1 MKKSNLWAGML
12 FILGGVLC
20 LSTALMLD
28 TRLDSL
34 LIGFAGG
41 LIVPGATM
49 IIKYFYWTAPQNRS
63 RYAERLENEKIE
75 LGDERK
81 ERLRDKSGRYAY
93 LLGLAVI
100 SVSVVLFSIL
110 GKLEVIKNAELIIL
124 YLAGFFVFQYVAGVT
139 IFRHLNHKY

>member
-12 FILGGVLC
+12 FILGGVVC
-20 LSTALMLD
+20 LAIALMLD

-34 LIGFAGG
+34 LFGFAGG
-41 LIVPGATM
+41 LIAPGAIM

-63 RYAERLENEKIE
+63 RYAERLDNERIE

-93 LLGLAVI
+93 LLGLPVLSA
-100 SVSVVLFSIL
+100 SVVLFAIL
-110 GKLEVIKNAELIIL
+110 GKLEVITNAKLIIL
-124 YLAGFFVFQYVAGVT
+124 YLAGYFVFQYVAGVV